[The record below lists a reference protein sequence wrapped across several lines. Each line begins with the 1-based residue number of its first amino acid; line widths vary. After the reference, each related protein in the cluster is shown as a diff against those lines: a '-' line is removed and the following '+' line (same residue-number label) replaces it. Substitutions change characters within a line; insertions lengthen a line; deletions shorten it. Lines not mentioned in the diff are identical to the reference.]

1 MPLFF
6 KKKEQ
11 NSAFVKTRFGID
23 LEFESSRRR
32 SEKNVSKVVVE
43 RLLPVATVAAHTLLH
58 SFFREEREE
67 EKKATFHP
75 LFTPPPAHIF
85 MTRLLK
91 KVSKLFGNEKKEQHR
106 NWHDFA

>member
-1 MPLFF
+1 M
-6 KKKEQ
+6 KKMSQKSSKKDCRGEQ
-11 NSAFVKTRFGID
+11 
-23 LEFESSRRR
+23 
-32 SEKNVSKVVVE
+32 
-43 RLLPVATVAAHTLLH
+43 LPVATVAAHTLLH

-85 MTRLLK
+85 MTRFLK